1 MTNKFNIGDKVRA
14 VRDIT
19 LKDLSVFSGPSDKVI
34 VKKNTTATVV
44 GPWLTEY
51 RFKFDEFERHGHHLT
66 TDGAW
71 VVDAKLMELASALP
85 DAWAGITKEN
95 CKDLL
100 VVAVRDIVY
109 DDLFTPRNNKEVR
122 VRKGSVGRM
131 NRFSTTEEKRPINV
145 NAYDLAHNSSTSWNF
160 PMDAWI
166 PLLSRENTF
175 VKYDATKGHVNFKIE
190 TEKPYQ
196 YRKVG
201 SEATVYGEI
210 LKYRVEGT
218 KRVLRDDVIDQAF
231 RDDDEVYIIAVDED
245 ADVEEGLIYL
255 IAHNSDGS
263 GYTTWVREM
272 DLVEI

>member
-1 MTNKFNIGDKVRA
+1 MANKFNIGDKVRA

-19 LKDLSVFSGPSDKVI
+19 LNDLSAFSEPSDKVL
-34 VKKNTTATVV
+34 VKKGTTATVV
-44 GPWLTEY
+44 STGLTWY
-51 RFKFDEFERHGHHLT
+51 RFQFDAFERAGHDLT

-71 VVDAKLMELASALP
+71 VVDAELMEFTSALP
-85 DAWAGITKEN
+85 DAWKGITSEN

-109 DDLFTPRNNKEVR
+109 DDLFIPRGYKEVR

-131 NRFSTTEEKRPINV
+131 NLFSTTEKRPINV
-145 NAYDLAHNSSTSWNF
+145 NAYDLAHNRSTSWNF

-175 VKYDATKGHVNFKIE
+175 VKYYATKGHVNFKIE

-263 GYTTWVREM
+263 GYSTWVREM
-272 DLVEI
+272 DLEVI